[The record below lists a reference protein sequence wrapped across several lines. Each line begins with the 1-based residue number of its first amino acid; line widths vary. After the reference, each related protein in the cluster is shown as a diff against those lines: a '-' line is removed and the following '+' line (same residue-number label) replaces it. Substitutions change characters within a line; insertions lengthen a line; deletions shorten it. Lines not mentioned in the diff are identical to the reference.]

1 MSKNNYLQTH
11 FFPPQTYLCITLHP
25 LNPHR
30 SPPYS
35 LSQLYVLPQ
44 KSYHGTAQHAPPS
57 ARPLALQWFVVEGN
71 LNITLSARQTLRLS
85 HPSSFEPSPLLVW
98 APSVLSER
106 ADLTRVCVSCSPL
119 GGALPLTSVF
129 GTCTPCARDCLCACM
144 CVGPRD
150 VVPLPGWVGSGGTK
164 AHRTGALVLARSC
177 MCDGADMEC
186 EWSEMSTC

>member
-85 HPSSFEPSPLLVW
+85 HPSSFEPSQPTLVLT
-98 APSVLSER
+98 LSPNCASR
-106 ADLTRVCVSCSPL
+106 QKKLIHIAVPPRKHQHQQDHLHCS
-119 GGALPLTSVF
+119 GSTWTG
-129 GTCTPCARDCLCACM
+129 PCAHSPDCARGGSWGG
-144 CVGPRD
+144 VGRPANQHQT
-150 VVPLPGWVGSGGTK
+150 PTQSLSAT
-164 AHRTGALVLARSC
+164 ALLGRRC
-177 MCDGADMEC
+177 CDAL
-186 EWSEMSTC
+186 